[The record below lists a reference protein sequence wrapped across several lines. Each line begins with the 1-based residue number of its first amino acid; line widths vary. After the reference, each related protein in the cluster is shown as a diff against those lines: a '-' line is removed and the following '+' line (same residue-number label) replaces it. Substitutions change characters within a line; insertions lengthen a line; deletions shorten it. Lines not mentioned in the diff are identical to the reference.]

1 MNSTQNLFVLEVPR
15 HFVVPNTQQWNL
27 TVQREL
33 GRHWVLE
40 VGYVGTRGI
49 HLRETRDAIQS
60 VNASPA
66 NPFTV
71 TDSSGNSYPYH
82 YKHFCQCDR
91 AHAHA
96 RIERL

>member
-1 MNSTQNLFVLEVPR
+1 MVAATYGGCSGPGVNSTQNLFVLEVPR

-33 GRHWVLE
+33 GGHWVLE

-60 VNASPA
+60 VDAIQDILS
-66 NPFTV
+66 
-71 TDSSGNSYPYH
+71 
-82 YKHFCQCDR
+82 R
-91 AHAHA
+91 
-96 RIERL
+96 